1 MQKMKQEQRKSEE
14 ILIPLQDQLAELE
27 EKIAD

>member
-1 MQKMKQEQRKSEE
+1 MKQEQRKSEE
-14 ILIPLQDQLAELE
+14 ILIPLQDQLAEIE